1 MASQVTTI
9 QVGGTAGSEHRA
21 VLLAAYGEEGR

>member
-1 MASQVTTI
+1 MASQVTI